1 MKRKNGSLCV
11 LLLLALCVLQL
22 ASSPVRAA
30 SLIPIAS
37 SPFDKRKDPRL
48 SLRTHN
54 HTEERDEAEADDV
67 ALWRRA
73 PPVPPTGAR
82 VAQHKPS
89 TKTDA
94 TVPCFVNS
102 KWVGKA
108 DGGKAG
114 KGITKAWI
122 GLHGKGRDG

>member
-1 MKRKNGSLCV
+1 MRKHSSLCF
-11 LLLLALCVLQL
+11 LILLALWSLQL
-22 ASSPVRAA
+22 ATSPVRAA
-30 SLIPIAS
+30 SLIPIPS
-37 SPFDKRKDPRL
+37 SPFDKHKDPRL
-48 SLRTHN
+48 SLRTYN
-54 HTEERDEAEADDV
+54 HTEEPDEAEAEDEDV

-73 PPVPPTGAR
+73 PVPPTGAR

-94 TVPCFVNS
+94 TVPVFVNS